1 MTFANVGG
9 ADRAVRLIAGLT
21 GLTVGLGLL
30 GATRGEVAGIVV
42 SIVGVVM
49 LLTAIVGFCPAY
61 LPFGLSTCKARAN

>member
-9 ADRAVRLIAGLT
+9 ADRAVRLIGGLT
-21 GLTVGLGLL
+21 ALTVGLGLL